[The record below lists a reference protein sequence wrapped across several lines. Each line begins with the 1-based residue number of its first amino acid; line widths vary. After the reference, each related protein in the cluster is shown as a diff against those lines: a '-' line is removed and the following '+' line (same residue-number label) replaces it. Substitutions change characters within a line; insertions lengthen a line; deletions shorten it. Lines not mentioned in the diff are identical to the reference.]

1 MAFEEDGVD
10 WKVLT
15 VEWDANLEEVV
26 VWYYDVDMAAD
37 GDLDEEEMNLARTEG
52 LDLAPLE
59 CSSVAEV
66 QRWIKEP
73 RFR

>member
-15 VEWDANLEEVV
+15 AEWDTELEEVV

-66 QRWIKEP
+66 QRWIKES

>member
-1 MAFEEDGVD
+1 MPGLQEGQGLQIELPVALGEYHG
-10 WKVLT
+10 
-15 VEWDANLEEVV
+15 VV

-59 CSSVAEV
+59 CSSAAEV
-66 QRWIKEP
+66 QSWIKES

>member
-1 MAFEEDGVD
+1 M
-10 WKVLT
+10 
-15 VEWDANLEEVV
+15 V

-66 QRWIKEP
+66 QRWIKES